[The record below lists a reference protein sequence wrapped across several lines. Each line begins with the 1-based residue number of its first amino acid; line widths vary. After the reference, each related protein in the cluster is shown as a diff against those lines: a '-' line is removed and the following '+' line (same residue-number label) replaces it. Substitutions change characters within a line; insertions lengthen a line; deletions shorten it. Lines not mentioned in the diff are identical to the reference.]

1 MPPER
6 DSGIFRRRIPV
17 NMIKNSQAEIIHKQR
32 WNEYIL
38 LEIYSPGISSQSQP
52 GQFIMIRINSQLHP
66 LLRRPFSIHS
76 TKDSHI
82 EIFFQSSG
90 LGTSLLSQKKIHDR
104 LDILGPLGKGFFVD
118 ESLRD
123 KEVVLIGGGRGIAP
137 LFFLA
142 QTLHAFQCEVKI
154 FYGGK
159 THRDLP
165 LKERLGGKSFDLY
178 CSTDDGS
185 YGYKGYVSHLFETSL
200 PSLNPK
206 AVFACGPEEMMKKI
220 SYLSEQKKIPAQF
233 SLESMMGCGIG
244 ACWGCVRRV
253 KKKGQEEW
261 IKTCEEGPVF
271 RSEEIVW
278 T

>member
-1 MPPER
+1 MK
-6 DSGIFRRRIPV
+6 D
-17 NMIKNSQAEIIHKQR
+17 SQAEIIHKQT

-38 LEIYSPGISSQSQP
+38 LEIYSPRISSQSQP
-52 GQFIMIRINSQLHP
+52 GQFLMIRINPQLHP

-76 TKDSHI
+76 TKGSRI
-82 EIFFQSSG
+82 EIFFQNSG
-90 LGTSLLSQKKIHDR
+90 LGTSLLSRKKIHDQ
-104 LDILGPLGKGFFVD
+104 LDIIGPLGKGFFLD
-118 ESLRD
+118 NSLRE

-142 QTLHAFQCEVKI
+142 QSLRTFPCGVKI

-159 THRDLP
+159 THKDLP
-165 LKERLGGKSFDLY
+165 LKDRLEEKRFDLY

-185 YGYKGYVSHLFETSL
+185 YGYKGYVSELFEATF

-220 SYLSEQKKIPAQF
+220 SHLTQQQKIPAQF

-244 ACWGCVRRV
+244 ACWGCVKRI
-253 KKKGQEEW
+253 KKKGSEEW
-261 IKTCEEGPVF
+261 IKICEEGPVF

-278 T
+278 S